1 MHSLDDQKLQSIDVS
16 FLGREAARVVD
27 FWFGPLP
34 REQRPVWFEKNDAFD
49 AAIRDGFAS
58 LHELAVSGVCD
69 AMASD
74 PRGSLALVIVLDQFS
89 RNLFRGDP
97 KAFAW
102 DDTALSHA
110 RRAIDRGFAPALP
123 VVERQ
128 FLYMP
133 FQHSEDLT
141 VQAESVALFE
151 TIGEHALGFARR
163 HQEIIERFGRFPHRN
178 AVLGRES
185 TAEELKFLEEPNSS
199 F

>member
-1 MHSLDDQKLQSIDVS
+1 
-16 FLGREAARVVD
+16 
-27 FWFGPLP
+27 
-34 REQRPVWFEKNDAFD
+34 
-49 AAIRDGFAS
+49 
-58 LHELAVSGVCD
+58 
-69 AMASD
+69 MASD